1 MEDSHN
7 QFGVIKSDVF
17 ILQTPSLPKK
27 VDKFKNYMRSSFK
40 MTDEGVSC
48 LLYCNCNVHN
58 DVKTIALWQL
68 CSYITIKEHYII
80 HPCILRYINNK
91 VMFLCL

>member
-1 MEDSHN
+1 MWRIMQVKGECYPPRLKAEWAIFIGNVSQFCILEVEDSHN
-7 QFGVIKSDVF
+7 QFGMIKSDIF

-48 LLYCNCNVHN
+48 LL
-58 DVKTIALWQL
+58 
-68 CSYITIKEHYII
+68 
-80 HPCILRYINNK
+80 
-91 VMFLCL
+91 